1 MKNRVAVSVLFLMT
15 ALLPSL
21 PALAQRAKKEKIL
34 TADEVKVVKKE
45 ADDRFAAGNFD
56 EALPKYQALVKA
68 DPQNETFNFRLG
80 FCYLKGHAN
89 KALAAD
95 YLEKG
100 ISPKDKTKENT
111 FYLGLAYHY
120 ARRWDEAVDK
130 YSEYKSAGGKQLKGF
145 LDPGRL
151 AEMCENGQELEAG
164 PAVKVTYENMGKLI
178 NTPYDEYSPMVT
190 ADGEDLVFSSRRKG
204 NLGEMS
210 DELGY
215 PADVFLSS
223 FRDSMGWSKAKS
235 AGVNVNTDGDE
246 EVAGINPMG
255 DVLIICLNNRDGVND
270 LAMSMKKGKSYQKYV
285 VLNSINNPKDAE
297 TTGCVSNDGKTLYF
311 SMEPG
316 DKDKKNEGQG
326 GSDLYVSH
334 MEDNGNWGTPENMG
348 PDVNS
353 YYDEKH
359 PMLSIDG
366 KTLFFASQGFNSMG
380 GFDIFKTV
388 FDDNTGSWGEPVNL
402 GPPVNTPDD
411 ELSFSMAGNGREAYM
426 SVARDDGM
434 GQRDIYKLT
443 FQDESIMPFMTVM
456 TGRISCAASP
466 KLMFERVEL
475 KEKATG
481 RVVSSFGTPSLNT
494 TREYVVAAPAGEYQ
508 LVVSGSG
515 VETYTED
522 VSFSSN
528 EVRPNVHDIVVGG
541 EPAPGKESSPSNTE
555 EQPQETQSPE

>member
-1 MKNRVAVSVLFLMT
+1 MSLLFLL
-15 ALLPSL
+15 AGVWPVL
-21 PALAQRAKKEKIL
+21 PAHAQRAKKEKIL

-56 EALPKYQALVKA
+56 EALPKYIDLVKA

-80 FCYLKGHAN
+80 FCYLRAHAN

-100 ISPKDKTKENT
+100 ISPKDKTKENI

-164 PAVKVTYENMGKLI
+164 TAVKVRFENMGKLI
-178 NTPYDEYSPMVT
+178 NTPYDEYGPMIT
-190 ADGEDLVFSSRRKG
+190 ANGENLVFSSRRKG

-223 FRDSMGWSKAKS
+223 FRDSVGWSKAKS
-235 AGVNVNTDGDE
+235 AGVNINTDGDE
-246 EVAGINPMG
+246 EVAGINPLG
-255 DVLIICLNNRDGVND
+255 DVLIVNLNNRDGLND

-285 VLNSINNPKDAE
+285 VLNSINSPKNAE
-297 TTGCVSNDGKTLYF
+297 TTGCVSNDGQTLYF

-316 DKDKKNEGQG
+316 EKDKKEGQG
-326 GSDLYVSH
+326 GSDLYISH
-334 MEDNGNWGTPENMG
+334 MEENGNWGTPENMG
-348 PDVNS
+348 PDVNTF
-353 YYDEKH
+353 YDEKH
-359 PMLSIDG
+359 PVLSVDG

-380 GFDIFKTV
+380 GYDIFKAV
-388 FDDNTGSWGEPVNL
+388 FDENTGSWSEPVNL
-402 GPPVNTPDD
+402 GPPINTPDD

-426 SVARDDGM
+426 AVSRHDGM

-443 FQDESIMPFMTVM
+443 FEDESIMPFMTVM
-456 TGRISCAASP
+456 TGRISFATSP
-466 KLMFERVEL
+466 KLTFSKVEL

-481 RVVSSFGTPSLNT
+481 KVVSVFGTPSLNT
-494 TREYVVAAPAGEYQ
+494 TREYVVAAPAGQYQ

-515 VETYTED
+515 IETYTED
-522 VSFSSN
+522 VSFTSN

-541 EPAPGKESSPSNTE
+541 APPPGTESSPSNKE
-555 EQPQETQSPE
+555 EQPQENQNPE